1 MGKNEKKTPNYIV
14 LVHGLFGV
22 KARYRVGAATGAEAE
37 DLVRDFVGDKGN
49 VRVYY
54 RLGEG
59 PLSLGERQRR
69 NNRAIY

>member
-1 MGKNEKKTPNYIV
+1 MEKHEKKTPNYIV

-59 PLSLGERQRR
+59 PLARGTAE
-69 NNRAIY
+69 AE